1 MPDLS
6 VLLREHRLVGR
17 ADIENAKSAA
27 DYKAGKAAALQF
39 LVGQVMRQSKGKAN
53 PGMVQELLKKKLG

>member
-17 ADIENAKSAA
+17 ADIENAKSVL

-53 PGMVQELLKKKLG
+53 PAMVQELLKKKLG

>member
-1 MPDLS
+1 MRGGCGSS
-6 VLLREHRLVGR
+6 VCGHGGESGFRCRRKIAVRVET
-17 ADIENAKSAA
+17 AEPS
-27 DYKAGKAAALQF
+27 F